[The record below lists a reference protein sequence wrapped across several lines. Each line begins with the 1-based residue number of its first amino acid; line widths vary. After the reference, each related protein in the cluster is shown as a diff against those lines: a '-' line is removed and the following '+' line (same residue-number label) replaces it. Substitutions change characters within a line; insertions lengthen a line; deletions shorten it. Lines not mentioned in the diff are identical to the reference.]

1 MSLAREFQEQ
11 GNWLFRWRSYLPICL
26 LGFVGL
32 ATWNA
37 GWLSSDGEMHETWK
51 RVCIGISL
59 LGLAI
64 RAHVIGYVPAQ
75 TSGRNT
81 TEKFADTLNTTGM
94 YSLVRHPLYLGNY
107 IVGLGI
113 SLIQLTWWLPV
124 IYTLAFWIYYER
136 IMFAEEEFLRG
147 QHGQRF
153 EAWAAQTPAI
163 WPRFSQWRGPEL
175 SFSLRNVLRREYT
188 CIMMIVLAHTG
199 VEFFDYLI
207 KQHRLGWETFWLT
220 FSIGGTAIY
229 FALRHL
235 KKKTRLL
242 DVPGR

>member
-1 MSLAREFQEQ
+1 MSLAREFQQQ

-26 LGFVGL
+26 LAFVGL

-37 GWLSSDGEMHETWK
+37 GLLSTDGEMHETWK

-64 RAHVIGYVPAQ
+64 RALVIGYVPEQ

-94 YSLVRHPLYLGNY
+94 YSIVRHPLYLGNY

-136 IMFAEEEFLRG
+136 IMFAEEEFLLG
-147 QHGQRF
+147 QHGRRF

-163 WPRFSQWRGPEL
+163 WPRLAQWRGPKL
-175 SFSLRNVLRREYT
+175 PFSVRNVLRREYT
-188 CIMMIVLAHTG
+188 CMMTIVLAHTG
-199 VEFFDYLI
+199 VEFFDYI
-207 KQHRLGWETFWLT
+207 FKRHRLGWEMFWMT
-220 FSIGGTAIY
+220 FSIGGGVVYVT
-229 FALRHL
+229 LRHL